1 MPAYRDPFGDGSP
14 GPFLTLRVSWN
25 GQHRD
30 ILALVDTGA
39 DLTQIPS
46 IVANALQLQQV
57 DEIPVTSGH
66 NDTTD
71 QPIFVADIEFEGI
84 QFPAVSILADEYPI
98 ALIGRDLLNEL
109 NTMLEGPA
117 QRFSLTRP

>member
-1 MPAYRDPFGDGSP
+1 
-14 GPFLTLRVSWN
+14 
-25 GQHRD
+25 
-30 ILALVDTGA
+30 
-39 DLTQIPS
+39 
-46 IVANALQLQQV
+46 
-57 DEIPVTSGH
+57 
-66 NDTTD
+66 
-71 QPIFVADIEFEGI
+71 VADIEFEGI